1 MSLISAQNFLER
13 MKSDLS
19 FMKIHNTAK
28 TAMDRERLI
37 NEQGYRFS
45 DEELSVALDML
56 MSEMLAKPY
65 SKSA

>member
-1 MSLISAQNFLER
+1 MSLISAQNLLER
-13 MKSDLS
+13 MKSDLG
-19 FMKIHNTAK
+19 FMKIHNSAK
-28 TAMDRERLI
+28 SAIERERLI
-37 NEQGYRFS
+37 SEHGYRFS